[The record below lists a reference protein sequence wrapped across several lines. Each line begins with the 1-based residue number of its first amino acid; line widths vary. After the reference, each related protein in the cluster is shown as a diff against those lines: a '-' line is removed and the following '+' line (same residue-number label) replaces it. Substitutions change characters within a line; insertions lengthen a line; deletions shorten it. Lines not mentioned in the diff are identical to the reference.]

1 MSAPINAKLVWK
13 VDWPMR
19 HGFSGVDYQ
28 EPGGEDHAAP
38 GSSFTVGKQIAP
50 EIFGGRA
57 PSFTEYSFVGMAG
70 RTKISSSAGTNA
82 TPQVALDILE
92 PCILRWLYI
101 RRQVKQ
107 KFDIDFGQQ
116 VVRLYDEW
124 DAYCKNVETGKASDA
139 DKRAWERAVTSSQG
153 DVARTKL
160 PVSFRLL
167 SSATDITEGNTE
179 QILNIVID
187 QVSGVPSDH
196 AELQRQLEPRLSC
209 SMRWSEQ
216 YVPEDERTHVQ
227 KQFDPEVYA
236 TLGEQYKRGI
246 SILLEKLDEHW
257 SLEGISQLVYGVPKI
272 LLGLPMDAAPN
283 DEMKLVQ
290 REFFKALYQ
299 MMVKSDTG
307 PRLPTLFLSIGKDRV
322 RHLLAAR

>member
-1 MSAPINAKLVWK
+1 M
-13 VDWPMR
+13 
-19 HGFSGVDYQ
+19 
-28 EPGGEDHAAP
+28 
-38 GSSFTVGKQIAP
+38 
-50 EIFGGRA
+50 
-57 PSFTEYSFVGMAG
+57 
-70 RTKISSSAGTNA
+70 
-82 TPQVALDILE
+82 
-92 PCILRWLYI
+92 
-101 RRQVKQ
+101 
-107 KFDIDFGQQ
+107 
-116 VVRLYDEW
+116 
-124 DAYCKNVETGKASDA
+124 
-139 DKRAWERAVTSSQG
+139 
-153 DVARTKL
+153 
-160 PVSFRLL
+160 
-167 SSATDITEGNTE
+167 
-179 QILNIVID
+179 
-187 QVSGVPSDH
+187 PSDH

-236 TLGEQYKRGI
+236 TLGEQYTRGI